1 MCPHTPPCP
10 APSAPDREAAPLA
23 ATRAGL
29 EPALQWRRDLRRHRG
44 AAPDGAFIAPQPT
57 DLAAFDRPVGVAP
70 GHGGQARAIILSGIW
85 LAAGV
90 VAYLIWARVVRTWPF
105 GPKLVRE
112 VYLDQQKQQLAAA
125 GPPPQPQ

>member
-10 APSAPDREAAPLA
+10 APSAPDREA
-23 ATRAGL
+23 
-29 EPALQWRRDLRRHRG
+29 
-44 AAPDGAFIAPQPT
+44 
-57 DLAAFDRPVGVAP
+57 
-70 GHGGQARAIILSGIW
+70 AIILSGIW